1 MVKQY
6 NTGNLKYYRVN
17 NFYVGSFPK
26 DYEGAHESYW
36 DSSLVVETGGVV
48 FSLGSIEFQDLY
60 NLNKQD
66 AAANGFKEKGI
77 NTYVEGLIET
87 DVLPS
92 IDIQESGIEFNNVQS
107 PIFPEEVWA
116 AGVTYSDSM
125 RERQAESDTPDVY
138 AKVYNADRPEIFFKG
153 TGGRMQGP
161 EDELG
166 IRKDSGWDVPES
178 ELAVIIIN
186 GDIAGYTIG
195 NDMSSRSIEG
205 ENPLYLPQ
213 AKVYNKSFSLG
224 PCIIS
229 SEGIDPQNLEVGL
242 EISRDDKIVF
252 EGKSSTSQ
260 MKRNVHEL
268 VEWLKKSN
276 DLPEVAVLMTGT
288 GIIPPQDFTLNEGD
302 IVNINIEKIGTLT
315 NKIVL
320 V

>member
-1 MVKQY
+1 MKFF
-6 NTGNLKYYRVN
+6 RVN
-17 NFYVGSFPK
+17 NFYVGS
-26 DYEGAHESYW
+26 YEGAPDSYW
-36 DSSLVVETGGVV
+36 DSSLVVQSGKGV
-48 FSLGSIEFQDLY
+48 FSLGVMEFQDLY
-60 NLNKQD
+60 HINKQD
-66 AAANGFKEKGI
+66 TVTHGFKEKGI
-77 NTYVEGLIET
+77 NTYVEGLIEA

-92 IDIQESGIEFNNVQS
+92 IDIGMSGIEFNHVQS

-161 EDELG
+161 GDELG

-178 ELAVIIIN
+178 ELAVVIIN
-186 GDIAGYTIG
+186 GDIACYTIG

-229 SEGIDPQNLEVGL
+229 SGGINPQNLEVGL
-242 EISRDDKIVF
+242 EISRDNKIVF
-252 EGKSSTSQ
+252 EGKSSTSH

-302 IVNINIEKIGTLT
+302 TVSINIEKIGTLT
-315 NKIVL
+315 NNIVL